1 MSNVERSANDQMMNS
16 HSVVI
21 GNSSF
26 VISSALH
33 FQQQDRHIDRVS
45 YLVGRGAIKNVTN
58 KPVTVRSHRDKI
70 DIFLACQLDDLIRGF
85 TKCEHS
91 GAGETFCGQFRPA
104 SFQICPVLF
113 HLFAFGEL
121 ELIEVSGNPAISDV
135 HKKQFRASHVRQ
147 RLDVCK
153 NRLVGRSVLEW
164 NENVVVHASNDKIR
178 MTKLERMTKP
188 NI

>member
-33 FQQQDRHIDRVS
+33 FQQQDRHIDRVPH
-45 YLVGRGAIKNVTN
+45 LVGRGAIKNVTN

-70 DIFLACQLDDLIRGF
+70 DIFLPCQLNDLIRRF

-91 GAGETFCGQFRPA
+91 STGEALCGQFTSA
-104 SFQICPVLF
+104 SFQICPVLL
-113 HLFAFGEL
+113 HLFALSEL
-121 ELIEVSGNPAISDV
+121 ELIEISRDPAIGNMNKEQLRTG
-135 HKKQFRASHVRQ
+135 HARE
-147 RLDVCK
+147 RLNVTQDCFIGGTVFE
-153 NRLVGRSVLEW
+153 GD
-164 NENVVVHASNDKIR
+164 ENVSIHDGPDYYVGGGRCKSR
-178 MTKLERMTKP
+178 
-188 NI
+188 